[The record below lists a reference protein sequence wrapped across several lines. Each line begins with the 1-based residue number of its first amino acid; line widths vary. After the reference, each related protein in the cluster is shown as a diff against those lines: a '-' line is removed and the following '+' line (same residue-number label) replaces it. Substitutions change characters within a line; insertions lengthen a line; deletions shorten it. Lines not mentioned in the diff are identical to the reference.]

1 MIQRKK
7 KTDQKSAVS
16 WMPRK
21 SSDLRRRK
29 GLHQMLLTGHL
40 RSLPAR
46 SFEDHKKK
54 KKKRLWDSLVNFSI
68 KRFHLGC
75 PRSDSSSN
83 GSQVAVA
90 AAVAAGTGPAA
101 VVWWS
106 WRWCNNSSSRG
117 GVSDSS
123 GTAAVWWW
131 CGASG
136 GGGEAVPWQ
145 S

>member
-46 SFEDHKKK
+46 SFEDPKKK
-54 KKKRLWDSLVNFSI
+54 KKKKGSGILLLIF
-68 KRFHLGC
+68 L
-75 PRSDSSSN
+75 SN
-83 GSQVAVA
+83 VSTLAVQG
-90 AAVAAGTGPAA
+90 VTA
-101 VVWWS
+101 VVMVV
-106 WRWCNNSSSRG
+106 R
-117 GVSDSS
+117 
-123 GTAAVWWW
+123 
-131 CGASG
+131 
-136 GGGEAVPWQ
+136 
-145 S
+145 